1 VPSIH
6 KPMIDSGEI
15 IRTN

>member
-1 VPSIH
+1 
-6 KPMIDSGEI
+6 MIDSGEI